1 MEKKMKAGKA
11 ETLYNKEI
19 YTGRDARVKLPGKA
33 AFYCKAIENAGSVPF
48 HLIFGQEP
56 GDGFYNWKG
65 ALIEPMLGILPENFT
80 EKAFEDMIE
89 EIVPLCGDVRY
100 ELSEVHSKLRSGE
113 IKNFTAEILVRTVND
128 EKKWISYSALPVTDE
143 ETGITTGIFGILKDI
158 TENRLMRKNMAE
170 IRQKEE
176 EVERLKA
183 SFLQNISHEIRT
195 PLNAIVGFS
204 ALIGECH
211 DGIFPGK
218 WDEFRE
224 IIISNSDHLLEVI
237 DNILEISKI
246 EAGKASVKK
255 EKANLNWILLKVYA
269 QFRIDAT
276 EKGIQLGYVPGLP
289 DRNSDINTDRFRLTQ
304 VITNLVDNAVKFT
317 DSGRVDFGYEVK
329 ETKIEFFVSDTG
341 IGIPPEYQE
350 GVFRMFYQAENG
362 FKRNYGGIGLGLAI
376 SKAYVEMLGGEMWL
390 TSKPG
395 EGSVFRFTIPY
406 ESGDEGA

>member
-1 MEKKMKAGKA
+1 M
-11 ETLYNKEI
+11 
-19 YTGRDARVKLPGKA
+19 
-33 AFYCKAIENAGSVPF
+33 
-48 HLIFGQEP
+48 
-56 GDGFYNWKG
+56 
-65 ALIEPMLGILPENFT
+65 
-80 EKAFEDMIE
+80 
-89 EIVPLCGDVRY
+89 
-100 ELSEVHSKLRSGE
+100 
-113 IKNFTAEILVRTVND
+113 
-128 EKKWISYSALPVTDE
+128 
-143 ETGITTGIFGILKDI
+143 
-158 TENRLMRKNMAE
+158 
-170 IRQKEE
+170 
-176 EVERLKA
+176 
-183 SFLQNISHEIRT
+183 
-195 PLNAIVGFS
+195 
-204 ALIGECH
+204 
-211 DGIFPGK
+211 
-218 WDEFRE
+218 
-224 IIISNSDHLLEVI
+224 LEVI

-246 EAGKASVKK
+246 EAGKARVKK

-289 DRNSDINTDRFRLTQ
+289 DRDSDINTDRFRLTQ

-376 SKAYVEMLGGEMWL
+376 SKAYVEMLGGEIWL